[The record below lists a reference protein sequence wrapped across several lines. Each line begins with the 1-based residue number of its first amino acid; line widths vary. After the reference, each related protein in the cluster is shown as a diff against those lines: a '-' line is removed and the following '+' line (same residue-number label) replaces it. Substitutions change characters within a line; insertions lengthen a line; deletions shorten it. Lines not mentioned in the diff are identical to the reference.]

1 MDRAELDS
9 LRARVRAIEGGGVD
23 FGREVARLGQPL
35 DAALPWGGLPYRAL
49 HEVGG
54 LAATSTVAAFARRF
68 LARGGALVWCRNA
81 RVAAELGELYG
92 PGLARFGL
100 GPERLIVVRCAD
112 EGEVLWSFEEALR
125 CRGVACAVAEIG
137 RLDLLA
143 SRRLQLA
150 VEAGGGAG
158 LVLRP
163 EPDARAQ
170 RGAHPLA
177 CGAPGEGGRHL
188 LAADPVARQ
197 GRRPRRLAGTLG
209 RAGLGLR
216 PGRIYADRAGA
227 AVTDSAASR
236 NLTRQQMSARRYWTR
251 PRASTLKTRS
261 TWSPRTP

>member
-23 FGREVARLGQPL
+23 FGREVARLGPPL

-54 LAATSTVAAFARRF
+54 LAATSTVAAFACRF
-68 LARGGALVWCRNA
+68 LARGGALVWSRNA

-125 CRGVACAVAEIG
+125 CRGVACAVAEID
-137 RLDLLA
+137 RLDLVA

-163 EPDARAQ
+163 EPDALPNAALTRWRAE
-170 RGAHPLA
+170 PLA
-177 CGAPGEGGRHL
+177 RVDGIFWRLILWRARGGAPGVWPVRWDERA
-188 LAADPVARQ
+188 LAFAPAESMPIAQ
-197 GRRPRRLAGTLG
+197 ELQSLTAQQ
-209 RAGLGLR
+209 
-216 PGRIYADRAGA
+216 
-227 AVTDSAASR
+227 AVT
-236 NLTRQQMSARRYWTR
+236 
-251 PRASTLKTRS
+251 
-261 TWSPRTP
+261 

>member
-1 MDRAELDS
+1 MADRTSLDE
-9 LRARVRAIEGGGVD
+9 LRAQVRAIEGGGVD
-23 FGREVARLGQPL
+23 FGRVVAPLGQPL

-54 LAATSTVAAFARRF
+54 LAATGAVAGFASRF

-100 GPERLIVVRCAD
+100 LPERLIVVRCAD
-112 EGEVLWSFEEALR
+112 EGEVLWAFEEALR
-125 CRGVACAVAEIG
+125 CRGVACAVAEVD

-163 EPDARAQ
+163 EADPSPNAALTRWRAEPLPVVDGTSWRLILWRAR
-170 RGAHPLA
+170 G
-177 CGAPGEGGRHL
+177 GAPGVWSVRWDERALAFAPIARTPAGREQPH
-188 LAADPVARQ
+188 P
-197 GRRPRRLAGTLG
+197 
-209 RAGLGLR
+209 
-216 PGRIYADRAGA
+216 
-227 AVTDSAASR
+227 AAS
-236 NLTRQQMSARRYWTR
+236 
-251 PRASTLKTRS
+251 PG
-261 TWSPRTP
+261 

>member
-1 MDRAELDS
+1 MSDTARLDG
-9 LRARVRAIEGGGVD
+9 LRAQVRALEGGGVD
-23 FGREVARLGQPL
+23 FGRTVARLGEPL

-54 LAATSTVAAFARRF
+54 LAATSAVAGFASRF
-68 LARGGALVWCRNA
+68 LGRGGALVWCRNA

-100 GPERLIVVRCAD
+100 GPERLIVVCCAD
-112 EGEVLWSFEEALR
+112 EDEVLWSFEEALR

-163 EPDARAQ
+163 YADPAPNAALTRWRAEPVARVDGVYWRLILWRA
-170 RGAHPLA
+170 RG
-177 CGAPGEGGRHL
+177 GAPGVWAVRWDEQAQSFASAEPVREEPAP
-188 LAADPVARQ
+188 AALS
-197 GRRPRRLAGTLG
+197 GW
-209 RAGLGLR
+209 
-216 PGRIYADRAGA
+216 
-227 AVTDSAASR
+227 AS
-236 NLTRQQMSARRYWTR
+236 
-251 PRASTLKTRS
+251 
-261 TWSPRTP
+261 

>member
-1 MDRAELDS
+1 M
-9 LRARVRAIEGGGVD
+9 RAIEGGGVD
-23 FGREVARLGQPL
+23 FGRAVARLGQPL

-54 LAATSTVAAFARRF
+54 LAATSAVAGFASRF

-81 RVAAELGELYG
+81 RVTAELGELYG

-100 GPERLIVVRCAD
+100 GPERLIVVRCSD

-125 CRGVACAVAEIG
+125 CRGVACAVAEVD

-163 EPDARAQ
+163 EVDPAPNAALTRWRAE
-170 RGAHPLA
+170 PM
-177 CGAPGEGGRHL
+177 
-188 LAADPVARQ
+188 AAVD
-197 GRRPRRLAGTLG
+197 GIFWRPRGLDGTLG
-209 RAGLGLR
+209 RAGLVLRARRQSDLGRAGRAGRTPGGRELR
-216 PGRIYADRAGA
+216 PHR
-227 AVTDSAASR
+227 
-236 NLTRQQMSARRYWTR
+236 ARR
-251 PRASTLKTRS
+251 
-261 TWSPRTP
+261 

>member
-1 MDRAELDS
+1 MPDRAGLES

-23 FGREVARLGQPL
+23 FGREVARLGPPL

-54 LAATSTVAAFARRF
+54 LAATSAVAGFARRF
-68 LARGGALVWCRNA
+68 LARGRALVWCRNA
-81 RVAAELGELYG
+81 KVAAELGELYG

-100 GPERLIVVRCAD
+100 GPERLIVAQCAD

-137 RLDLLA
+137 RLDLLV

-163 EPDARAQ
+163 EPDALPNAALTRWRAE
-170 RGAHPLA
+170 PLA
-177 CGAPGEGGRHL
+177 AADGIFWRLILWRAKGGAPGVWPVRWDERSLSFAPAGGSTTATPEAPL
-188 LAADPVARQ
+188 RQ
-197 GRRPRRLAGTLG
+197 KLPAG
-209 RAGLGLR
+209 
-216 PGRIYADRAGA
+216 
-227 AVTDSAASR
+227 
-236 NLTRQQMSARRYWTR
+236 
-251 PRASTLKTRS
+251 
-261 TWSPRTP
+261 